1 MLREAIA
8 DKLEPLTFLDLD
20 WGVVNR
26 HLAREAAAR
35 RTGPIAESLLRDI
48 GAVASNVR

>member
-1 MLREAIA
+1 M
-8 DKLEPLTFLDLD
+8 DLD

-26 HLAREAAAR
+26 HLAREAATR

-48 GAVASNVR
+48 GSVASKVS